1 MARLVLAAKQGEKR
15 GVKKMSTNNVI
26 LEKSNQVATIRL
38 NMPGSFNTLVDDLK
52 VDLLK
57 AVETCTDDSDT
68 KAVIITGSGKAFCAG
83 GDINLFKESAN
94 TSDRLRQGLK
104 LVNLV
109 IVGIRRMPKPV
120 IAAINGVTGGAG
132 VSIAAACD
140 LRICA
145 SSVKFKTGYTS
156 IGLVPDGGWTLLVPR
171 LIGFGKAMELLLL
184 DSPFDAEQALQYGL
198 VNKVVA
204 PERLEE
210 ESYAI
215 ARKLAEGPSVSYAII
230 KENFNH
236 AMYGLLE
243 RQLELERDGM
253 IRAGRT
259 ADSKEGFAAFL
270 EKRKPRFTGK

>member
-1 MARLVLAAKQGEKR
+1 
-15 GVKKMSTNNVI
+15 MSSDNVI
-26 LEKSNQVATIRL
+26 VEKSNQVATIRL

-57 AVETCTDDSDT
+57 AVEVCADDSDT
-68 KAVIITGSGKAFCAG
+68 KAVIVTGSGKAFCAG
-83 GDINLFKESAN
+83 GDINLFKESAD

-109 IVGIRRMPKPV
+109 IVGLRRMPKPV

-132 VSIAAACD
+132 VSLAAACD

-145 SSVKFKTGYTS
+145 SSAKFKTGYTS
-156 IGLVPDGGWTLLVPR
+156 IALVPDGGWTLLVPR

-184 DSPFDAEQALQYGL
+184 DAPFGAEQALQYGL
-198 VNKVVA
+198 VNKVVE
-204 PERLEE
+204 PEQLEE
-210 ESYAI
+210 EAYAI

-236 AMYGLLE
+236 ALYGLLE
-243 RQLELERDGM
+243 RQLELEREGM

>member
-1 MARLVLAAKQGEKR
+1 MNF
-15 GVKKMSTNNVI
+15 TNVI
-26 LEKSNQVATIRL
+26 FEKSDQIAIIRL
-38 NMPGSFNTLVDDLK
+38 NMPESFNTLADDLK

-57 AVETCTDDSDT
+57 ALETCADDNDI
-68 KAVIITGSGKAFCAG
+68 KVVIITGSGKAFCAG

-104 LVNLV
+104 LVNL
-109 IVGIRRMPKPV
+109 IIIGIRRMPKPV
-120 IAAINGVTGGAG
+120 IAAINGATGGAG

-145 SSVKFKTGYTS
+145 SSVKFRTGYTS

-171 LIGFGKAMELLLL
+171 LIGFGKAMELILL

-210 ESYAI
+210 EAYSI
-215 ARKLAEGPSVSYAII
+215 ARKLAGGPSISYAIA

-253 IRAGRT
+253 IKAGRT

-270 EKRKPRFTGK
+270 EKRKPRFVGK

>member
-1 MARLVLAAKQGEKR
+1 
-15 GVKKMSTNNVI
+15 MSFQKVI

-38 NMPGSFNTLVDDLK
+38 NMPESFNTLADALK
-52 VDLLK
+52 ADLLK
-57 AVETCTDDSDT
+57 AVEVCADDGDT
-68 KAVIITGSGKAFCAG
+68 RVVIITGSGKAFCAG
-83 GDINLFKESAN
+83 GDINLFQEAADV
-94 TSDRLRQGLK
+94 SDRLRQGLK
-104 LVNLV
+104 LVNP
-109 IVGIRRMPKPV
+109 IITGIRRMAKPV
-120 IAAINGVTGGAG
+120 IAAINGATGGAG

-145 SSVKFKTGYTS
+145 SSVKFRTGYTS

-184 DSPFDAEQALQYGL
+184 DAPFGAEQALQYGL

-204 PERLEE
+204 AEQLEE
-210 ESYAI
+210 ETYAI
-215 ARKLAEGPSVSYAII
+215 ARKLAEGPAVSYAII

-236 AMYGLLE
+236 ALYGLLE

-253 IRAGRT
+253 IKAGKT

-270 EKRKPRFTGK
+270 EKRKPRFQGK